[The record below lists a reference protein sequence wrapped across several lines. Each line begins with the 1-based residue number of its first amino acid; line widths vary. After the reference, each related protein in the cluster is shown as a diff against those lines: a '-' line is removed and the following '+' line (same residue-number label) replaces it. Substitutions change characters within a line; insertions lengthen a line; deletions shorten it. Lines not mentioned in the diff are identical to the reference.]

1 MVAHLKILATISLSA
16 VLDVCLLAFALY
28 LIVKVYKLIKF
39 TDLPMLLSV
48 ISVALALICLL
59 IFCILDI
66 VSMFVADSS
75 FFDTNSGQNL
85 IEGFDRFKVLFLYCS
100 FVFDLYK
107 WCIFIAATEVTID
120 VDKLKRR

>member
-1 MVAHLKILATISLSA
+1 MKILATISLTA
-16 VLDVCLLAFALY
+16 VLDLCLLAFALY

-66 VSMFVADSS
+66 ASIIAADAS
-75 FFDTNSGQNL
+75 FLKTNSGQNL
-85 IEGFDRFKVLFLYCS
+85 IEGFDRLKVLFLYCS
-100 FVFDLYK
+100 LVFDLYK

-120 VDKLKRR
+120 VERLKRR